1 MRYLK
6 TYEEIFINYNYDES
20 DQIAHDELFGVKATL
35 AFDFN
40 REFIHDVDAIKDLI
54 ENYNHFYIKEKSWS
68 GGPPPRSFVEYFNK
82 TYSKKGNASLSTWY
96 PTIDLIIQSKN
107 YGNLILG
114 FSIIDKSYKLFNWG
128 GLAIPD
134 AFTTGNREESFNKN
148 VLSEI
153 GKYVREQLN
162 KMTLEEVI
170 DELNLDVTNYFEWE
184 WKQTLNESISNID
197 EIKSNLKDLCLEF
210 EDNNCQCEIEDY
222 VLFYIDIDI
231 DRRIITQDTIKTEFG
246 NRKLVSQ
253 FPDWFIENCKE
264 IGSYMESEG
273 FKTLTSIKYPVDWE
287 ELDSIDELSEAI
299 GLIYRVRLEFLP
311 L

>member
-1 MRYLK
+1 MKHLK
-6 TYEEIFINYNYDES
+6 TYEELSISDES

-40 REFIHDVDAIKDLI
+40 REFIDDVDAIKDLI
-54 ENYNHFYIKEKSWS
+54 EKYNHFYIKEKSWS

-96 PTIDLIIQSKN
+96 PTIDLIIETKN

-134 AFTTGNREESFNKN
+134 VFTTGNREESFNKN

-170 DELNLDVTNYFEWE
+170 DELNLDVKNYFEWN
-184 WKQTLNESISNID
+184 WKQTINESVSNID

-210 EDNNCQCEIEDY
+210 EDNNCQCEIEY
-222 VLFYIDIDI
+222 YFYIDIDI
-231 DRRIITQDTIKTEFG
+231 DIRIMPMLKRNTKI
-246 NRKLVSQ
+246 VSY
-253 FPDWFIENCKE
+253 FPEWFIENCRE
-264 IGSYMESEG
+264 IESYMNSEG
-273 FKTLTSIKYPVDWE
+273 FKTLPSIKYALNWE
-287 ELDSIDELSEAI
+287 KLDSIDELAESI
-299 GLIYRVRLEFLP
+299 GVIYKVRLEFLP
-311 L
+311 I